1 MGIAKEVG
9 EIPLPMSLSDKPL
22 VGRWCVGFG
31 MGRLSEVTFPFVV
44 RLS

>member
-1 MGIAKEVG
+1 MEAGVECRLFVG
-9 EIPLPMSLSDKPL
+9 MSLSDKPL